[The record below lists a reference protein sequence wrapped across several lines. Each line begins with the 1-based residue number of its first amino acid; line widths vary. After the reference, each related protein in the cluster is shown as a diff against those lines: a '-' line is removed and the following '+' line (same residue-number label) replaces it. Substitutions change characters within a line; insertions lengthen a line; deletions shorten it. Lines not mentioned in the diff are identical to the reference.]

1 MKENNQKHQRAENA
15 IVIFSENDGTFKYFS
30 GWLKNRDS
38 LPEQLRKE
46 LLADGIADGESVPMF
61 SDSPDAALRFVDD
74 GVAKY
79 TAEKIAMTSP
89 AMAANIHTTTENL
102 PYSPAGRRMMSL
114 LYAHQPVTPEMEDTP
129 DDAEEPVD
137 LSAEE

>member
-129 DDAEEPVD
+129 DDAEEPMD

>member
-89 AMAANIHTTTENL
+89 AMAANIHATTENL

>member
-1 MKENNQKHQRAENA
+1 MKENNHKHQRAENA

>member
-1 MKENNQKHQRAENA
+1 MRENSQKHQRTVDA
-15 IVIFSENDGTFKYFS
+15 IVISSDNDGTFKYFS

-74 GVAKY
+74 GMAKH

-89 AMAANIHTTTENL
+89 AMAANIHATTENL

-114 LYAHQPVTPEMEDTP
+114 LYVHQPVTPEAEDAP
-129 DDAEEPVD
+129 DDSEEPMD
-137 LSAEE
+137 LSMEE